1 MGSSEPLFNQMISI
15 SGPGGVPYKNSSEA
29 QTFYESIAGNLG
41 CCGRANIGN
50 ENFGKCQPGLR
61 PDQPAIPDDF
71 VECLLGKT
79 TQEIQVFYRTNGA
92 SPFYDNIARSLE
104 NTSNHSSLGENH
116 NINRTIL
123 PDVQFRYS

>member
-1 MGSSEPLFNQMISI
+1 MGSSEPLFDQMISI

-50 ENFGKCQPGLR
+50 ENFGKCEPGLR
-61 PDQPAIPDDF
+61 PGQPAIPDDF

-79 TQEIQVFYRTNGA
+79 TQEVQVLDGYFEQNKIHFRESYRLK
-92 SPFYDNIARSLE
+92 I
-104 NTSNHSSLGENH
+104 
-116 NINRTIL
+116 
-123 PDVQFRYS
+123 

>member
-1 MGSSEPLFNQMISI
+1 MGSSEPLFDQMISI

-50 ENFGKCQPGLR
+50 ENFGKCEPGLR
-61 PDQPAIPDDF
+61 PGQPAIPDDF

-79 TQEIQVFYRTNGA
+79 TQEIQVSLVIFSYFEKNNMYFRISYRLKIG
-92 SPFYDNIARSLE
+92 FK
-104 NTSNHSSLGENH
+104 
-116 NINRTIL
+116 
-123 PDVQFRYS
+123 